1 MTASDLSTAR
11 ARRALTLPA
20 KLTLTMLIGIAL
32 AFVYQQAAIF
42 RSWTPPVGIAQLIP
56 TLVVIGLFATRWR
69 WVPLVSAIFLFLLL
83 VFAFP
88 FVVQDLSHPVQDPQ
102 DFIWTLIVVLMILVG
117 IGAGIVA
124 TVQRR
129 RTTMH

>member
-1 MTASDLSTAR
+1 MTASNPSTATVR
-11 ARRALTLPA
+11 GALTLPA

-102 DFIWTLIVVLMILVG
+102 DFVWTLIVVLMILVG